1 MNQINLIGRI
11 TKDLELRYT
20 PQNNKAVCDFN
31 IAVNRTYTNEN
42 GEREA
47 DFINIQAWGK
57 QAENLKK
64 YQSKGSL
71 IGVSGELRVNQWEDE
86 GQRKYKTFVLANQIE
101 FLSSKSSEND
111 TGIDTNNFPN
121 VDELPKSDPFEEM
134 GKKVTFED
142 YVSVTDDDLP
152 F

>member
-20 PQNNKAVCDFN
+20 QNNKAVCDFN
-31 IAVNRTYTNEN
+31 IAVNRTYTNEA

-47 DFINIQAWGK
+47 DFINIQSWGK
-57 QAENLKK
+57 QAENLEK
-64 YQSKGSL
+64 YQGKGSL

-101 FLSSKSSEND
+101 FLSSKTSD
-111 TGIDTNNFPN
+111 TQSDTQNTFPN
-121 VDELPKSDPFEEM
+121 VDEIKKSDPFAEF
-134 GKKVTFED
+134 GQ
-142 YVSVTDDDLP
+142 SIAIDDDELP

>member
-1 MNQINLIGRI
+1 MNIWNGIGRI

-20 PQNNKAVCDFN
+20 PNNKAVCDFN

-42 GEREA
+42 GERET
-47 DFINIQAWGK
+47 DFINIQVWGK

-71 IGVSGELRVNQWEDE
+71 IGVSGELRVNQWEE
-86 GQRKYKTFVLANQIE
+86 EQQRKYKTFILANQIE
-101 FLSSKSSEND
+101 FLSSKTSE
-111 TGIDTNNFPN
+111 TLNNEDNERLPN
-121 VDELPKSDPFEEM
+121 VDEVKKSDPFEEM
-134 GKKVTFED
+134 GINVQNIPI
-142 YVSVTDDDLP
+142 DDDELP

>member
-20 PQNNKAVCDFN
+20 PQNNKAVCDFS
-31 IAVNRTYTNEN
+31 IAVNRTYTNEA

-47 DFINIQAWGK
+47 DFINIQSWGK

-71 IGVSGELRVNQWEDE
+71 IGVSGELRVNQWEEE

-101 FLSSKSSEND
+101 FLSSKSSETSD
-111 TGIDTNNFPN
+111 EEPQTNN
-121 VDELPKSDPFEEM
+121 VDPFEEM
-134 GKKVTFED
+134 GKKVTLED
-142 YVSVTDDDLP
+142 YVSVSDDDLP

>member
-47 DFINIQAWGK
+47 DFVNIQVWGK

-71 IGVSGELRVNQWEDE
+71 IGVSGELRVNQWEEE

-101 FLSSKSSEND
+101 FLSSKSNEESNEEPQ
-111 TGIDTNNFPN
+111 TSN
-121 VDELPKSDPFEEM
+121 VDLFEEM

-142 YVSVTDDDLP
+142 YTSVDEDMLP